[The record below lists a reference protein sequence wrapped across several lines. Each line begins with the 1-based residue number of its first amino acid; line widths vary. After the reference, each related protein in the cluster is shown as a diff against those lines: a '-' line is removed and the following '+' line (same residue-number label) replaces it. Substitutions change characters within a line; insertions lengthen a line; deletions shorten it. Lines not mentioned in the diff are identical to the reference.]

1 MADFSLH
8 TYTRLLNSLI
18 EQGYHFQTF
27 EEYLSAPLPRSIV
40 LRHDVDKR
48 PGNALTLAKIE
59 SELGLKGTYN
69 FRAKPYFD
77 TDFTKVLYL
86 TDTGRRWDGSR
97 FSIRDSHTNGR
108 TKQQRLSDW

>member
-1 MADFSLH
+1 MADFTLH

-27 EEYLSAPLPRSIV
+27 NEYLSAPLPRSIV
-40 LRHDVDKR
+40 LRHDVDKQ

-69 FRAKPYFD
+69 FRAKP
-77 TDFTKVLYL
+77 
-86 TDTGRRWDGSR
+86 
-97 FSIRDSHTNGR
+97 GR
-108 TKQQRLSDW
+108 TPKAGPRLHHLHA